1 MFTKCKQF
9 VLQTNFIAAKES
21 PIQMYNM
28 RPLMFQYSSLENIC
42 QLIETAENRFTALPD
57 ETVVRRM

>member
-1 MFTKCKQF
+1 MFSLFTKCKQF

-21 PIQMYNM
+21 AIEMYNM
-28 RPLMFQYSSLENIC
+28 RPLMFQYSSL
-42 QLIETAENRFTALPD
+42 QLIETAENSFTASPE

>member
-1 MFTKCKQF
+1 MFSLFTKCKLF

-21 PIQMYNM
+21 AIEMYNM
-28 RPLMFQYSSLENIC
+28 RPLMFQYSSL
-42 QLIETAENRFTALPD
+42 QLIETAENSFTASPE